1 MTERRLPFPVFDA
14 DNHLYEP
21 RDAFTK
27 FLPTEYRDLIRLVD
41 MDGKVR
47 LVVKNRITS
56 LVPNPTLERVMPP
69 GFYSDPTLPRVIK
82 SPPEFFEPGPRLAWM
97 HESGI
102 DRALLWPS
110 LGLSIEERFGD
121 DAMARHVVSHSFNQ
135 WLYEHWGFAYEDAI
149 FAPPLISLAIVDE
162 ALRQLEWALE
172 RDARVIYVQPATAPA
187 PDGRRR
193 SIALR
198 EFDPFWK
205 AVEEADVLVG
215 MHAGDA
221 GIQRYLNEFEG
232 TPEQDTEYLK
242 DFDRGTRAFSMFIG
256 MYERPTADLIGSMV
270 CHGMLTRFPRLRILP
285 VEQGTAWVRP
295 MISRLGKLYAD
306 MPALFEEDPLEV
318 FARNITIHA
327 FRDPDPVDLIG
338 LVGVDRVVFGSDFPH
353 PEGLADPLS
362 FHEDIAGLP
371 EADRAKVMGGNVARL
386 LKMPVPA

>member
-1 MTERRLPFPVFDA
+1 MSSRKPPFPVFDA

-27 FLPTEYRDLIRLVD
+27 FLPPEYADLIRLVD

-47 LVVKNRITS
+47 LLVKNRITS

-69 GFYSDPTLPRVIK
+69 GYFSDPTLPRVIK

-97 HESGI
+97 RESGI

-110 LGLSIEERFGD
+110 LGLSIEERFAE
-121 DAMARHVVSHSFNQ
+121 DAEARHVVSHSFNQ
-135 WLYEHWGFAYEDAI
+135 WLWEHWSFAYEDAI

-172 RDARVIYVQPATAPA
+172 RGARIIYVQPATVPSL
-187 PDGRRR
+187 DGRRR
-193 SIALR
+193 SLALR
-198 EFDPFWK
+198 EFDPFWR
-205 AVEEADVLVG
+205 AVEDADVLVG

-242 DFDRGTRAFSMFIG
+242 SFEPGTRAFSMYVG
-256 MYERPTADLIGSMV
+256 MYERPTADLIASMI

-295 MISRLGKLYAD
+295 MITRLGALYED

-318 FARNITIHA
+318 FARNITVHA
-327 FRDPDPVDLIG
+327 FRDPDPVGLVG

-362 FHEDIAGLP
+362 FLDEIRDLPVEDQ
-371 EADRAKVMGGNVARL
+371 AKIMGGNLAQLIKLPVA
-386 LKMPVPA
+386 A